1 MAHTLQDRYSPL
13 VDAKLRASIV
23 KADGVIFNTRYE
35 GDPKAGAVKVPVRD
49 AEVAVGAYNK
59 ASGLAIQTG
68 ATSYA
73 TITINKDYGVNE
85 LIDGYDAAAV
95 PDNLVA
101 DRLDS
106 AGYALALQMDKD
118 ATAALESGGTPFT
131 GITSATAP
139 KVNGAVTAGATQLA
153 IDGTALVGKLY
164 AGEQI
169 TIGGVTFTVKETTA
183 AASSNAIAVV
193 KTVEELPGISDNA
206 DVTINGYGDVTSATV
221 YAKIVDART
230 RLSKMFVPETKRF
243 LLVSPD
249 VYAMVLKDNT
259 YFVHATLQG
268 DNVIASAS
276 VGQIAGFNVYVDAT
290 LSPKTE
296 FIAGHPDWCCRVAEW
311 AVPVHLQDLGGSG
324 LYIGASAVQG
334 RRVYAHAVTKPQTV
348 LVKSRL

>member
-1 MAHTLQDRYSPL
+1 MAHTLQDRYSRL
-13 VDAKLRASIV
+13 VDAKLRATIV

-49 AEVAVGAYNK
+49 AEVVAGAYNK
-59 ASGLAIQTG
+59 ASGLSLTQG
-68 ATSYA
+68 STSYE
-73 TITINKDYGVNE
+73 TITINNDYGVNE

-106 AGYALALQMDKD
+106 AAYSLALQMDKD
-118 ATAALESGGTPFT
+118 ATTVLEGCTPFT

-164 AGEQI
+164 AGEQL
-169 TIGGVTFTVKETTA
+169 TIGGVTYTVKETTA

-193 KTVEELPGISDNA
+193 KTVEELPAISDNA
-206 DVTINGYGDVTSATV
+206 DVTINGYGDLTSATV
-221 YAKIVDART
+221 YSKIVDART
-230 RLSKMFVPETKRF
+230 RLSKLFVPETRRF

-249 VYAMVLKDNT
+249 TYALILKDST

-268 DNVIASAS
+268 DNIIASAA

-296 FIAGHPDWCCRVAEW
+296 FIVGHPDWCCRVAEW
-311 AVPVHLQDLGGSG
+311 TVPVHLQDLGGSG

-334 RRVYAHAVTKPQTV
+334 RRVYAHKVTKPETV

>member
-1 MAHTLQDRYSPL
+1 MAHTLQDRYSRL
-13 VDAKLRASIV
+13 VDAKLRATIV

-49 AEVAVGAYNK
+49 AEVVAGAYNK
-59 ASGLAIQTG
+59 ASGLSLTQG
-68 ATSYA
+68 STSYE

-106 AGYALALQMDKD
+106 AAYSLALQMDKD
-118 ATAALESGGTPFT
+118 ATTVLEGCTPFT

-153 IDGTALVGKLY
+153 IDGTALAGKLY
-164 AGEQI
+164 AGEQL
-169 TIGGVTFTVKETTA
+169 TIGGVTYTVKETTA

-193 KTVEELPGISDNA
+193 KTVEELPAISDNA
-206 DVTINGYGDVTSATV
+206 DITINGYGDLTSATV
-221 YAKIVDART
+221 YSKIVDART
-230 RLSKMFVPETKRF
+230 RLSKLFVPETRRF

-249 VYAMVLKDNT
+249 TYALILKDNT